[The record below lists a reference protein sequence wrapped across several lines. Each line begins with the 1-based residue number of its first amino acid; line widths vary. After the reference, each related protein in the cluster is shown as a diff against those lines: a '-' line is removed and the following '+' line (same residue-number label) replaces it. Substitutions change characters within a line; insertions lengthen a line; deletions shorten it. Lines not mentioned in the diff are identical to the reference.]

1 MKEQR
6 TRVDGNGRV
15 VIPAPFRRAL
25 GVQAGDVVIL
35 RIENK
40 ELRITTLQQRLAKA
54 QQLLRKHVAPTR
66 SLVDELIGERR
77 DAARRERD

>member
-6 TRVDGNGRV
+6 TRVDGSGRV
-15 VIPAPFRRAL
+15 VILAPFRRAL

-40 ELRITTLQQRLAKA
+40 ELRITIMQRRLAKS
-54 QQLLRKHVAPTR
+54 QQLLRKHVAPIR